1 MWCFIPKEECLF
13 SFNSSLSI
21 NCRAFLNCH
30 IISSMMLKIISAL
43 FFIFLV
49 LFPFGQLTKIPL
61 AFLNSPDVHLYLI
74 DIVLFLLVLGWG
86 IWRFLIEKKKY
97 QLPPLAKPIF
107 LFTALGGL
115 SLAVNSPLFSGREVG
130 VGFLYLLRWIFYAGL
145 YFVLF
150 DLKERWIWL
159 KKNLLCFLTI
169 IGSMVGILALV
180 QYFLWPNLK
189 ALEVLHYDPHFYRVV
204 GTFLDPGFTGIILV
218 LTLILLVNNGS
229 CLTFSPVRHPRFA
242 AGARREFLY
251 VSHPFNLLLIIVVYV
266 TLALTYSR
274 ASWLAFLV
282 GIMIIIL
289 MKKAWKILPVLLVLV
304 VATFYLLPRPA
315 GEGGKIERTY
325 TIEARL
331 TNYRQALI
339 IAKDH
344 PFFGV
349 GFNTYRYAQR
359 NYGFIEKDWQV
370 SHAGAG
376 VDNSWLFV
384 LATTGILGFVSYLW
398 LYWKALGRFKN
409 ILVVSSLTAVFIHSF
424 FLNSL
429 FYPWVMAWLWLLLA
443 TESS

>member
-1 MWCFIPKEECLF
+1 ME
-13 SFNSSLSI
+13 
-21 NCRAFLNCH
+21 
-30 IISSMMLKIISAL
+30 KIIGGLL
-43 FFIFLV
+43 FAFLV
-49 LFPFGQLTKIPL
+49 LFPFGQLTKIPSG
-61 AFLNSPDVHLYLI
+61 FLNLPEVHLYLT
-74 DIVLFLLVLGWG
+74 DVVLFFLVLSWG
-86 IWRFLIEKKKY
+86 IWGLLVKRKKY

-107 LFTALGGL
+107 LFIALAGL

-150 DLKERWIWL
+150 DLKERLPWL
-159 KKNLLCFLTI
+159 KKGWSCFLII
-169 IGSMVGILALV
+169 IGSTVAVFGLI

-189 ALEVLHYDPHFYRVV
+189 ALEVLGYDPHFYRVV
-204 GTFLDPGFTGIILV
+204 GSFLDPGFTGIILV
-218 LTLILLVNNGS
+218 LTLILLVNYHGS
-229 CLTFSPVRHPRFA
+229 CQVFSPKKTHKGSPFWGSPSGRAFRASPCTC
-242 AGARREFLY
+242 
-251 VSHPFNLLLIIVVYV
+251 HPFLVISGIIVYIA
-266 TLALTYSR
+266 LALTYSR

-289 MKKAWKILPVLLVLV
+289 MKKAWKILPLLLVLV

-315 GEGGKIERTY
+315 GEGGKMERTY

-349 GFNTYRYAQR
+349 GFNIYRYAQR

-376 VDNSWLFV
+376 VDSSWLFV
-384 LATTGILGFVSYLW
+384 LATTGIFGILGYLGIWGKVIQKVKGVKREKKVIILASIGALFV
-398 LYWKALGRFKN
+398 
-409 ILVVSSLTAVFIHSF
+409 HSF

-429 FYPWVMAWLWLLLA
+429 FYPWVMAWVWFLLA
-443 TESS
+443 TENN